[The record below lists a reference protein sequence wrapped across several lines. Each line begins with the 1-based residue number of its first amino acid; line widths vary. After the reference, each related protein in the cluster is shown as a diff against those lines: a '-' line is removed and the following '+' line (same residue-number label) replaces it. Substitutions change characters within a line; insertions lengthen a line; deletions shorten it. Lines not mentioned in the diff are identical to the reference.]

1 MYDRN
6 IKFGALLTEA
16 HMKTLDN
23 YVKGHMKIEE
33 GYELVQDIPN
43 PYIFIRVKGS
53 PKKINTG
60 LTMESLQ
67 HYTLSDSIKEEYMKG
82 FPDIKTY
89 EDVKYKGNIDE
100 YVKELKSCD
109 IITNDQILLLRLYD
123 KIEEMSEVKKKKK
136 GYSAH

>member
-23 YVKGHMKIEE
+23 YVKGYMNIEE
-33 GYELVQDIPN
+33 EYELVQDIPN
-43 PYIFIRVKGS
+43 PYIFIRVKRR
-53 PKKINTG
+53 PKKINTR
-60 LTMESLQ
+60 LTMKSLQ
-67 HYTLSDSIKEEYMKG
+67 HYTINDIINEEYMKG

-123 KIEEMSEVKKKKK
+123 KIEEMSEVSDTKK